1 MFYLK
6 YRPKTVQDIDNSR
19 VRDVVFNVLKSESLP
34 HAFLLIGQK
43 GTGKTSTARIFAKSV
58 NCLKNKF
65 SNLSDLE
72 KTDTVNPERHKKTGS
87 VEKVNKSSM
96 EPCNLCENCLAIDH
110 SSSGDVVELDAASNR
125 GIENIR
131 NLIRDSNFLPM
142 SNRYRVF
149 IIDEAHMITNDAFNA
164 LLKTLEEPPSSVI
177 FILATTNQEKIPET
191 ISSRCFI
198 INFGRAKRIDIFS
211 MLKKISL
218 REKIQVDEKLL
229 NLIARYS
236 DSSFRDAAKI
246 LEELVTQNKLTYEQ
260 GRQFLGVI
268 RDDLLEGLVHH
279 DLKASLEWVEE
290 FSKSGG
296 NVNNLIEFLLEELHT
311 ALLLKNGVK
320 IEEGSDLNL
329 KTEQI
334 VKLMKLLT
342 EAYNNLKISPIES
355 LPLEIAIVEFYSYNF
370 KKQSL

>member
-1 MFYLK
+1 
-6 YRPKTVQDIDNSR
+6 
-19 VRDVVFNVLKSESLP
+19 
-34 HAFLLIGQK
+34 
-43 GTGKTSTARIFAKSV
+43 
-58 NCLKNKF
+58 
-65 SNLSDLE
+65 
-72 KTDTVNPERHKKTGS
+72 
-87 VEKVNKSSM
+87 
-96 EPCNLCENCLAIDH
+96 
-110 SSSGDVVELDAASNR
+110 
-125 GIENIR
+125 
-131 NLIRDSNFLPM
+131 
-142 SNRYRVF
+142 
-149 IIDEAHMITNDAFNA
+149 
-164 LLKTLEEPPSSVI
+164 
-177 FILATTNQEKIPET
+177 
-191 ISSRCFI
+191 
-198 INFGRAKRIDIFS
+198 

-296 NVNNLIEFLLEELHT
+296 NVKNLIEFLLEELHT